1 MIYTK
6 AYTHLLN
13 TFLIYTVSIDELADN
28 TRPGNRHWRAAPHTD
43 FSCLSLLFQRVGEEG
58 LECRANPRSA
68 VGGSDGDAK
77 WIPVKP
83 VEGGIAVNIG
93 DMLSHW
99 SDGNL
104 FANLH
109 RVRMPRDDEECSKSR
124 YSIVYFTQADSSYI
138 IESKNG
144 DTITAGEYIKKRL
157 KANFKGSTK

>member
-1 MIYTK
+1 
-6 AYTHLLN
+6 
-13 TFLIYTVSIDELADN
+13 VSIDELADN

-43 FSCLSLLFQRVGEEG
+43 FSCLTLLFQRVGEEG

-124 YSIVYFTQADSSYI
+124 YSIGYFIQADSSYI

-144 DTITAGEYIKKRL
+144 DTITAGEYIKMRL
-157 KANFKGSTK
+157 KANFKGSSK

>member
-1 MIYTK
+1 M
-6 AYTHLLN
+6 
-13 TFLIYTVSIDELADN
+13 SIDELADN

-43 FSCLSLLFQRVGEEG
+43 FSCLTLLFQRVGEEG

-109 RVRMPRDDEECSKSR
+109 RVRMPRDDEECSTPR
-124 YSIVYFTQADSSYI
+124 YSIGYFTQADSSYI

-144 DTITAGEYIKKRL
+144 DTITAGEYIKMRL